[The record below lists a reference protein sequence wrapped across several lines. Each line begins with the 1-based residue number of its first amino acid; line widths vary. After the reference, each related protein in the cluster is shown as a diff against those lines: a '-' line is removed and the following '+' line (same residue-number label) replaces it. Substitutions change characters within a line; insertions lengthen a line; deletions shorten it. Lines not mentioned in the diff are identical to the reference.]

1 MVSYI
6 NKKEL
11 FMNGSIESSGKSMNG
26 SIESSGK
33 STAANLIETRVDD
46 SGCCGYYR
54 CVLMLMF

>member
-11 FMNGSIESSGKSMNG
+11 FMNG

-46 SGCCGYYR
+46 SGGCGYYR